1 MSEEEFIRYTVVL
14 VGESGVGKSTIV
26 TGYSDHKDTIGANY
40 STRIIK
46 LEEEKKPLKFEI
58 LDTAGAETNRFVCTF
73 FYKNAAAFILVY
85 DITRR
90 KTFEELKNFWIHDV
104 KSKAP
109 PDTSKNIYN
118 FNYNIFI

>member
-1 MSEEEFIRYTVVL
+1 MSEEEVINYTVVL
-14 VGESGVGKSTIV
+14 VGESDVGKSTIV
-26 TGYSDHKDTIGANY
+26 GYIPSDHKDTIGANY

-58 LDTAGAETNRFVCTF
+58 LDTAGAERNRFVCSL
-73 FYKNAAAFILVY
+73 FYKNAAACILVY

-90 KTFEELKNFWIHDV
+90 KSFEELKNFWIHDV

-109 PDTSKNIYN
+109 PDTSKNI
-118 FNYNIFI
+118 I